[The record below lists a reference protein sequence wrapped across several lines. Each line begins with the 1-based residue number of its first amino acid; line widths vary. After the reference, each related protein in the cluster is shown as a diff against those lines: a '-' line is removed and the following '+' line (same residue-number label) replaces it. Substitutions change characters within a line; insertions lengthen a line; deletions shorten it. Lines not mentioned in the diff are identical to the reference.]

1 MEARGDL
8 MPPDVRGV
16 MFGLLA
22 IILVCSAILA
32 AIW

>member
-1 MEARGDL
+1 